1 MSHFTKLLTNLKAAG
16 HEPSQV
22 DEVYISHVGPDHVG
36 GLTIGAER
44 AYPNAIVRAA
54 MSEVGI
60 FVDPVET
67 AAAIAS
73 APDKPK
79 AKEWFDFQRALY
91 QPYIDAGKFQTF
103 DADATL
109 SPGIRSMATHGR
121 TVARSHAG
129 SYVMRCR
136 EQRQEVNRHWRSRAS
151 AGISVFAHPSAYT
164 AFDADPK
171 AASAERLRVF
181 RMAAEQDDW
190 VAGAHLSFPGVGHI
204 RESKGQY
211 FWIPAIYTLPQ

>member
-22 DEVYISHVGPDHVG
+22 DEVYISHVGPDYVG

-121 TVARSHAG
+121 TVTRRVIRHA
-129 SYVMRCR
+129 
-136 EQRQEVNRHWRSRAS
+136 
-151 AGISVFAHPSAYT
+151 
-164 AFDADPK
+164 
-171 AASAERLRVF
+171 L
-181 RMAAEQDDW
+181 
-190 VAGAHLSFPGVGHI
+190 
-204 RESKGQY
+204 
-211 FWIPAIYTLPQ
+211 